1 MFTLTMIAHHAKPQE
16 FVDGVVLVGHRF
28 GFAPELF
35 RRVDV
40 ALVLSLQIV
49 DYWGGGTRERD
60 GDSREQATLRK
71 RESVMAKECH
81 LCAD

>member
-1 MFTLTMIAHHAKPQE
+1 MIAHHAKPQE
-16 FVDGVVLVGHRF
+16 FVDGVILVGHRF

-49 DYWGGGTRERD
+49 DYWGDKKEMVTHVSKQR
-60 GDSREQATLRK
+60 LRK
-71 RESVMAKECH
+71 RESVVAKKCH